1 LLLNVRNSAI
11 LLEEEKSLLEIAV
24 QLLKDEEIK
33 FFADSF

>member
-33 FFADSF
+33 FSADSF